1 MAAPNTTRSGVGLR
15 SITIFALNTDGYPA
29 ATSSTTAYEGLSIS
43 GARSITINDP
53 EPQQISHYGDDR
65 VFALDVLPA
74 TEPITGELTVGK
86 VNDTV
91 DAALTGQNSFTVGEA
106 KFFGLGTD
114 EKGDEQQVGVIA
126 YRQTLDTTPGAAQL
140 RRWESYI
147 IPATYLIPR
156 AGNWDQNPEE
166 RMYTIRPQVS
176 SKHLWGATFTTTTEG
191 YTEAQ
196 LVRGVTEYKPKLL
209 AWKAD
214 NAETSFTLSP
224 SVAGDNTAKVMVWV
238 DGVEQTSGSITVST
252 NAVVFTTAPTTDAIV
267 VAFYEVA

>member
-15 SITIFALNTDGYPA
+15 NITIFALNSDGYPA
-29 ATSSTTAYEGLSIS
+29 ATSATTAYEGVQIS
-43 GARSITINDP
+43 GARALNITDP
-53 EPQQISHYGDDR
+53 EPQQIVHYGDDR

-74 TEPITGELTVGK
+74 TEPISGSLTVGK
-86 VNDTV
+86 VNDAV
-91 DAALTGQNSFTVGEA
+91 DAVLTGQNSYTVGEG
-106 KFFGLGTD
+106 KFFGMGTD
-114 EKGDEQQVGVIA
+114 EKGDEQQVGIIA

-147 IPATYLIPR
+147 IPVSYLIPT

-176 SKHLWGATFTTTTEG
+176 SKHLWGATFSASTEG

-196 LVRGVTEYKPKLL
+196 VVRGVTEYKPKML
-209 AWKAD
+209 AWKGD
-214 NAETSFTLSP
+214 NSTTTFALSP
-224 SVAGDNTAKVMVWV
+224 SVAADNTAKVTVYA
-238 DGVEQTSGSITVST
+238 DGVDQSAAITVST

-267 VAFYEVA
+267 VAFYETA